1 MEYFPL
7 GDLRKLISSAK
18 ESNSVDDVGIDFRL
32 FLGICADVCEG
43 MVYLHK
49 RHILHLD
56 LKPENVM
63 VLSTNVCFVCLSTSI
78 SKENLIITLKR

>member
-7 GDLRKLISSAK
+7 GDLRKLISTAK
-18 ESNSVDDVGIDFRL
+18 ESKADGSSADAGIDFRL

-63 VLSTNVCFVCLSTSI
+63 VSSTNVCANF
-78 SKENLIITLKR
+78 

>member
-7 GDLRKLISSAK
+7 GDLRKLISAAK
-18 ESNSVDDVGIDFRL
+18 EPASASSTNETGIDFRL
-32 FLGICADVCEG
+32 FLGISADVCEG

-56 LKPENVM
+56 LKPENIM
-63 VLSTNVCFVCLSTSI
+63 VVSTNVCDFS
-78 SKENLIITLKR
+78 

>member
-7 GDLRKLISSAK
+7 GDLRKLITSAK
-18 ESNSVDDVGIDFRL
+18 ESSASSSDDVGIDFRL
-32 FLGICADVCEG
+32 FLGISADVCEG

-56 LKPENVM
+56 LKPENIM
-63 VLSTNVCFVCLSTSI
+63 VVSTNVCHNNHDDCIVYSF
-78 SKENLIITLKR
+78 